1 MTALP
6 VLESKDMTKLLSNR
20 PFLILIMVLQ
30 IICALFVLQDGL
42 LDLLGLVLPIGFPES
57 HLFEW
62 LVGVALLVSVFFTLL
77 QIRRLLRSEAQM
89 KQSLKAASGAFGEYL
104 EQQFT
109 EWDLSPSERDVA
121 LFAIKGSSIA
131 EISELRGTKEGT
143 IKAQLNAIYRKADVT
158 GRPQLISY
166 FIEGMLDGLEPA

>member
-1 MTALP
+1 
-6 VLESKDMTKLLSNR
+6 
-20 PFLILIMVLQ
+20 
-30 IICALFVLQDGL
+30 
-42 LDLLGLVLPIGFPES
+42 
-57 HLFEW
+57 
-62 LVGVALLVSVFFTLL
+62 
-77 QIRRLLRSEAQM
+77 
-89 KQSLKAASGAFGEYL
+89 
-104 EQQFT
+104 
-109 EWDLSPSERDVA
+109 ERDVA